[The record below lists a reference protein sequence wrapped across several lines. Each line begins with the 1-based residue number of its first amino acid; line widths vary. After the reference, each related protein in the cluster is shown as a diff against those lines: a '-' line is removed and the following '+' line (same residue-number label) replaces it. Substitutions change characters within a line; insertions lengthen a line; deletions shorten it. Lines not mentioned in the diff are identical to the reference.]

1 MTSEG
6 HRLGPRGYSG
16 GRENKATLLRSPT
29 AKEDSVGEARAGL
42 AFSSSFSPRGWG
54 GSWLMVPM
62 LGAAAIFQVVVV
74 PKLTVRGVY
83 PDLVLLLVIA
93 KSLIAGGRSAVM
105 WGFVGGL
112 WMDVLSGGPMGASSL
127 ALMATALLTG
137 IGHNAIFRRN
147 FFVPSIA
154 ALSGSLVFSLIYVAI
169 LTGVGHRF
177 LPGPLVANLIVP
189 ATLYNGAVMFLATP
203 ILNRLPEQPHF
214 S

>member
-6 HRLGPRGYSG
+6 NRLGPRGFSQERG
-16 GRENKATLLRSPT
+16 NRATFLKSSAT
-29 AKEDSVGEARAGL
+29 GEEGAGL
-42 AFSSSFSPRGWG
+42 PFSSSLSPRDWG
-54 GSWLMVPM
+54 ATWLMVPI
-62 LGAAAIFQVVVV
+62 LGAAAIVQVVVV
-74 PKLTVRGVY
+74 PKLAVRGVY
-83 PDLVLLLVIA
+83 PDLILLLVVA
-93 KSLIAGGRSAVM
+93 RSLIAGGRSAVL

-112 WMDVLSGGPMGASSL
+112 WMDVLSGGAMGASSL
-127 ALMATALLTG
+127 ALMASALLTG

-189 ATLYNGAVMFLATP
+189 VTLYNGAVMFLATP
-203 ILNRLPEQPHF
+203 ILNRLPEQARFP
-214 S
+214 

>member
-6 HRLGPRGYSG
+6 QRLGPRGFSG
-16 GRENKATLLRSPT
+16 ERENKATLLRSPA
-29 AKEDSVGEARAGL
+29 AKEDGVGGARAGL

-54 GSWLMVPM
+54 ASWQMVPM
-62 LGAAAIFQVVVV
+62 LGAAAIFQVVVA
-74 PKLTVRGVY
+74 PKLTVRGVF
-83 PDLVLLLVIA
+83 PDLILLLVIA
-93 KSLIAGGRSAVM
+93 RSLIAGGRSAVM

-147 FFVPSIA
+147 FFVPSVA

-203 ILNRLPEQPHF
+203 ILNRLPEQAHF

>member
-1 MTSEG
+1 
-6 HRLGPRGYSG
+6 
-16 GRENKATLLRSPT
+16 
-29 AKEDSVGEARAGL
+29 
-42 AFSSSFSPRGWG
+42 
-54 GSWLMVPM
+54 MVPI
-62 LGAAAIFQVVVV
+62 LGAAAIVQVVVV
-74 PKLTVRGVY
+74 PKLAVRGVY
-83 PDLVLLLVIA
+83 PDLILLLVVA
-93 KSLIAGGRSAVM
+93 RSLIAGGRSAVL

-112 WMDVLSGGPMGASSL
+112 WMDVLSGGAMGASSL

-189 ATLYNGAVMFLATP
+189 VTLYNGAVMFLATP
-203 ILNRLPEQPHF
+203 ILNRLPEQARFP
-214 S
+214 